1 MGLNLDNFILFLFSR
16 LFKQF
21 KLNAYFFFFR
31 NKDALL
37 LQSI

>member
-21 KLNAYFFFFR
+21 KCIFFFR